1 MAIFQ
6 RFRDIIESNIN
17 AMLDRAEDP
26 VKMADQYLLRYRQN
40 LAKARENTARVMAEE
55 RRQAQLI
62 ADKEAE
68 MEKRVIQARNA
79 LTAGREDMA
88 RRAVE
93 EKQRLENE
101 LVKLKEAH
109 AALSE
114 QVASL
119 EADYNALAGAIRD
132 LETKRSLIR
141 AKAAVAQSQKATQKA
156 GVTSRSMGSV
166 AESMSRLEDKLDAR
180 LEVNRAKSRL
190 DNSQG
195 GLDEL
200 DQFSAASLSADAELQ
215 RLKEEMGLADS

>member
-1 MAIFQ
+1 MAVFE
-6 RFRDIIESNIN
+6 RLRDIIESNIN
-17 AMLDRAEDP
+17 ALLDRAEDP

-55 RRQAQLI
+55 RRQAQQI
-62 ADKEAE
+62 TDKEVE
-68 MEKRVIQARNA
+68 VDKRLTQAKNA
-79 LTAGREDMA
+79 LSAGREDLA
-88 RRAVE
+88 RKAIE

-101 LVKLKEAH
+101 LIKLREAH

-132 LETKRSLIR
+132 LEAKRSLIR

-156 GVTSRSMGSV
+156 GVTSKSMGSL
-166 AESMSRLEDKLDAR
+166 AESLDRLEGKLDAE
-180 LEVNRAKSRL
+180 LEVNRAKAKL
-190 DNSQG
+190 DGSPTA

-200 DQFSAASLSADAELQ
+200 DQFTAASLTADAELQ
-215 RLKEEMGLADS
+215 LLKEEMGLA